1 MTEKLRVGV
10 IGVGELGSRHARI
23 YDELAGAEL
32 VGVADI
38 DPVRCAAISKAYGVR
53 AVADF
58 RELVPD
64 VQAASVAVPTVDHEA
79 VTLALLDAGV
89 HVLVE
94 KPIAST
100 LDQARAMT
108 VRAREREVCLAVG
121 HTERY
126 NPAVVAV
133 LEQVGDP
140 RFIEVH
146 RLGSFS
152 PRSLDI
158 DVVLDLMIHDLDVV
172 RQLVGRDV
180 VSVEAVGVA
189 VLTPR
194 VDIANARL
202 RFEGGAVANI
212 TASRVSQEKTRKLR
226 IFERDRYV
234 SLDYQAQEAVCF
246 QLVSAGEGQRPNI
259 QKDDLSVANEEPLKY
274 ELEDFIEAAATG
286 RKPRVGGDDATA
298 ALELALRVVGAMA
311 GADSAN

>member
-1 MTEKLRVGV
+1 MGSEMAERIRIGV
-10 IGVGELGSRHARI
+10 VGVGELGARHARI
-23 YDELAGAEL
+23 YDELEGVEL

-38 DPVRCAAISKAYGVR
+38 DLERCRQVSEKYGTR
-53 AVADF
+53 GVADF
-58 RELVPD
+58 RELSPEL
-64 VQAASVAVPTVDHEA
+64 QAASVAVPTVDHEA
-79 VTLALLDAGV
+79 VAMALLDAGV

-100 LDQARAMT
+100 RVQAVAMT
-108 VRAREREVCLAVG
+108 TRAREQGVCLAVG

-126 NPAVVAV
+126 NPAVEAV
-133 LEQVGDP
+133 LAQSRDP

-172 RQLVGRDV
+172 LQLVGKEV
-180 VSVEAVGVA
+180 ASVEAVGVP

-212 TASRVSQEKTRKLR
+212 TASRVSQDKTRKLR
-226 IFERDRYV
+226 VFEPNRYV

-246 QLVSAGEGQRPNI
+246 QLVSAGDGQRPNI
-259 QKDDLSVANEEPLKY
+259 QKDVLNVENQEPLKC
-274 ELEDFIEAAATG
+274 ELQDFIDAVATG
-286 RKPRVGGDDATA
+286 RAPRVAGEDGTA
-298 ALELALRVVGAMA
+298 ALELALRVVEAMA
-311 GADSAN
+311 D

>member
-1 MTEKLRVGV
+1 MGLAMTEKLRVGV
-10 IGVGELGSRHARI
+10 IGVGELGSRHARV
-23 YDELAGAEL
+23 YSETEGAQL

-38 DPVRCAAISKAYGVR
+38 NPERCRQIADSYATRG
-53 AVADF
+53 VADF
-58 RELVPD
+58 RELLPEL
-64 VQAASVAVPTVDHEA
+64 QAASVAAPTVDHEA
-79 VTLALLDAGV
+79 ITLALLDAGV

-100 LDQARAMT
+100 LDQAVAMT
-108 VRAREREVCLAVG
+108 NRAREQGLCLAVG

-126 NPAVVAV
+126 NPAVEAV
-133 LEQVGDP
+133 LAQAGDP

-146 RLGSFS
+146 RLGAFS

-180 VSVEAVGVA
+180 VSVEAVGVP

-226 IFERDRYV
+226 VFERDRYV

-259 QKDDLSVANEEPLKY
+259 QKDDLSVEAQEPLRC
-274 ELEDFIEAAATG
+274 ELEDFIESATTG
-286 RKPRVGGDDATA
+286 RAPRVGGDDGTA
-298 ALELALRVVGAMA
+298 ALELALRVVDAMA
-311 GADSAN
+311 D

>member
-1 MTEKLRVGV
+1 M
-10 IGVGELGSRHARI
+10 GELGSRHARI
-23 YDELAGAEL
+23 YDELDGAEL

-38 DPVRCAAISKAYGVR
+38 DAKRCADVSEKYRTRGVS
-53 AVADF
+53 DF
-58 RELVPD
+58 RELLPSIE
-64 VQAASVAVPTVDHEA
+64 AASVAAPTVDHEA
-79 VTLALLDAGV
+79 ITMALLDAGI

-100 LDQARAMT
+100 REQAEAMT
-108 VRAREREVCLAVG
+108 TRARERRVCLAVG

-126 NPAVVAV
+126 NPAVEAV
-133 LEQVGDP
+133 LSQAGDP

-180 VSVEAVGVA
+180 VSVEAVGVP

-212 TASRVSQEKTRKLR
+212 TASRVSQEKIRKLR

-246 QLVSAGEGQRPNI
+246 RLVSAGEGQRPNI
-259 QKDDLSVANEEPLKY
+259 HKDDLSVGNREPLKC
-274 ELEDFIEAAATG
+274 ELEDFLHAVATG
-286 RKPRVGGDDATA
+286 SEPRVGGDDGTA
-298 ALELALRVVGAMA
+298 ALELALRVVDAMSE
-311 GADSAN
+311 ADLIRP